1 MGAIAGLLFV
11 TAVILLIM
19 TIVGAIKKSGKAKKR
34 FLIAIACLVL
44 GVIAIQFTDSGKEGH
59 EKAAADQ
66 AKKEK
71 AEQAKEKAKKEAEA
85 KKKAEAKEKKD
96 KAEQEAQDKFANIVT
111 GIQDDSNGIIH
122 GINAD
127 WSTNHW
133 SAKVYVTESAWS
145 NSNESQKQSFVVSAS
160 NQVKRAILNSGL
172 GKKDDPILVDFY
184 SFENDDQIASE
195 KVFGGFKIK
204 R

>member
-1 MGAIAGLLFV
+1 MDAIAGLLFV

-59 EKAAADQ
+59 EKAAAD
-66 AKKEK
+66 
-71 AEQAKEKAKKEAEA
+71 QAKEKAKKEAEA